1 MQTANQRVMDERRVA
16 ERRSGPSESGEPGR
30 PGPSGPGSIEVKQRL
45 AVAAGAALLA
55 AGLILVMFVLPAEFA
70 VDPLGTGARLGLL
83 PLGEVGQQVAA
94 LEANAASGAAAGQGA
109 ILVGQEKPFQ
119 QESVDFK
126 LAPREG
132 MEYKYRL
139 DKGEALLYSWS
150 ATAPVDYELHAE
162 PDGAPAGY
170 AQSYEKKPASNGASG
185 TLTAPFPGIHG
196 WYWENKTNQEV
207 TVTLK
212 TAGYYNIS
220 HEFRSGQPTKNKMFQ

>member
-1 MQTANQRVMDERRVA
+1 MDVTAGVPAVEIKN
-16 ERRSGPSESGEPGR
+16 
-30 PGPSGPGSIEVKQRL
+30 RL
-45 AVAAGAALLA
+45 AIAAGAALLV
-55 AGLILVMFVLPAEFA
+55 AGIILVTIILPAEFA
-70 VDPLGTGARLGLL
+70 VDPLGTGAKLGLL
-83 PLGEVGQQVAA
+83 QLGEVGQQVAA
-94 LEANAASGAAAGQGA
+94 LETSATSTAGAGQAA
-109 ILVGQEKPFQ
+109 IIVAQEKPFQ
-119 QESVDFK
+119 QESIDFK
-126 LAPREG
+126 IAPGEG

-170 AQSYEKKPASNGASG
+170 AQSYEKKAASSGASG

-212 TAGYYNIS
+212 SAGYYNIA
-220 HEFRSGQPTKNKMFQ
+220 HEFRSGQPTKNKMFP

>member
-1 MQTANQRVMDERRVA
+1 MDPVTEHVMEVTAGVPA
-16 ERRSGPSESGEPGR
+16 
-30 PGPSGPGSIEVKQRL
+30 IEIRHRL
-45 AVAAGAALLA
+45 AVAAGAALLG

-70 VDPLGTGARLGLL
+70 VDPLGTGAKLGLL

-94 LEANAASGAAAGQGA
+94 LEANKTAGAAGQAA
-109 ILVGQEKPFQ
+109 IIVPQEKPFQ

-196 WYWENKTNQEV
+196 WYWENKTDRDV

-212 TAGYYNIS
+212 TAGYYNLS
-220 HEFRSGQPTKNKMFQ
+220 HEFRNGQPTKSKTFQ